1 MRIWSTFSV
10 SFLWLLTGAVSI
22 LLLASGC
29 DANKKDDIRT
39 QLDSLTF
46 HSSVYKDNPVSLKNG
61 VYQVPAA
68 PGSASMVVVQL
79 TDKQAFTTMD
89 GSAIGV
95 AVFVTKTGGTGTYY
109 ELALLSKSP
118 QGWVNDDTVL
128 LGDREKVKAVDFD
141 GQRVEV
147 MMATHAPE
155 DPMCCP
161 TLETTKR
168 FVVESGKL
176 VPVNEP
182 GAPANPLSGTRW
194 QWVQTLY
201 NNDNKLVPSNPENYT
216 IQFQEGGLVGV
227 KADCNVKGGQF
238 TADGSQLSITI
249 THSTMAA
256 CEPGSLENEFVRDL
270 EASAIFFFREG
281 ELYIDLKYDSGTM
294 RFSSVP

>member
-1 MRIWSTFSV
+1 MRIRSTFSV
-10 SFLWLLTGAVSI
+10 LLLWLLAEAVAI

-29 DANKKDDIRT
+29 DANKDDNRT
-39 QLDSLTF
+39 PLDSLMF
-46 HSSVYKDNPVSLKNG
+46 HSSVYTDSPVLLKHG

-89 GSAIGV
+89 GNAIGV
-95 AVFVTKTGGTGTYY
+95 AVLVTSTGGTGTYY

-128 LGDREKVKAVDFD
+128 LGDREEVKTVDFD

-147 MMATHAPE
+147 VMATHAPK

-161 TLETTKR
+161 TLEVTKR
-168 FVVESGKL
+168 FVVENGKL
-176 VPVNEP
+176 VPVNDQ
-182 GAPANPLSGTRW
+182 GTPADPLSGAQW
-194 QWVQTLY
+194 QWVHTLY
-201 NNDNKLVPSNPENYT
+201 NNDKKLVPSKPENYT
-216 IQFQEGGLVGV
+216 IQFQEGGLVAV

-256 CEPGSLENEFVRDL
+256 CEPGSLENEFVRNL

-281 ELYIDLKYDSGTM
+281 ELYIDLMYDTGTM
-294 RFSSVP
+294 RFSRQP